1 MMKIVE
7 VTIEGVV
14 VVVLNGK
21 IDIVEAGAGVHHKD
35 QNIRGMGFCVK
46 YTVFTISA

>member
-7 VTIEGVV
+7 VVIEGVV

-21 IDIVEAGAGVHHKD
+21 IGTVEAGAGVHHKG
-35 QNIRGMGFCVK
+35 QNIRGMSLCVR
-46 YTVFTISA
+46 YTILTISA